1 METAIRKVA
10 ENTIGCTRKQATNE
24 WFEEE
29 CREVNEEKNALRAR
43 VIQMKNT
50 RSTKHAYKQAL
61 SRQRYLF
68 RKKKW
73 QLEEEASIEIERY
86 RSIQD
91 SRKFYKSGQE
101 R

>member
-1 METAIRKVA
+1 M
-10 ENTIGCTRKQATNE
+10 
-24 WFEEE
+24 
-29 CREVNEEKNALRAR
+29 VNEEKNALRAK

-50 RSTKHAYKQAL
+50 RATKNEHKQAL
-61 SRQRYLF
+61 ARQRYLF

-91 SRKFYKSGQE
+91 SRKFYKRLNDVRRPFESQVAMCRAKNG
-101 R
+101 